1 MSYRVLVVDDFEP
14 WRRHVRDVLDTAQWQ
29 IIGEASDGPDAIH
42 YAHQLN
48 PDLILLDVGLPSLSG
63 IKVAERI
70 LGTNPAARIL
80 FVSEHRSLAEAAL
93 AIGARGY
100 IIKSNAAT
108 ELLPA
113 MTAVVGGERFVG
125 VDAASSVLPALA
137 GETFRHDAGF
147 FTNEAALVD
156 AWARAAETALAAG
169 HSVIVLALESRLRQ
183 MVERLKRRGVGVERA
198 IRDGQY
204 VQLEVHGMLA
214 QFIVDDA
221 PDELLFEKAVTPI
234 VADALRASTAPRPRV
249 LVCGEGAPT
258 LWNQGKTD
266 AAVRLEQIWDDL
278 ARAHEI
284 DTLCGYLIAPTR
296 TSSRLRE
303 IRDVHTAN
311 QTA

>member
-1 MSYRVLVVDDFEP
+1 VSYRVLVVDDYEP
-14 WRRHVRDVLDTAQWQ
+14 WRRHVREVLDTADWR

-42 YAHQLN
+42 YAHQLK
-48 PDLILLDVGLPSLSG
+48 PDLILLDVGLPSISG

-70 LGTNPAARIL
+70 LCANPTSKIL

-100 IIKSNAAT
+100 IIKSNAGT

-113 MTAVVGGERFVG
+113 MTAIVKGERFVG
-125 VDAASSVLPALA
+125 VDAASPALA
-137 GETFRHDAGF
+137 SSPADAFRHDAGF
-147 FTNEAALVD
+147 FASEAALLE
-156 AWARAAETALAAG
+156 AWAAAAETALHAG

-183 MVERLKRRGVGVERA
+183 MVERLKKRGVALDRA
-198 IRDGQY
+198 FREGQY
-204 VQLEVHGMLA
+204 VPLEVHSMLA

-234 VADALRASTAPRPRV
+234 VAEALRASSAPRPRV

-266 AAVRLEQIWDDL
+266 AAIRLEQLWDEL

-284 DTLCGYLIAPTR
+284 DTLCGYLIDPAKADR
-296 TSSRLRE
+296 GLRD